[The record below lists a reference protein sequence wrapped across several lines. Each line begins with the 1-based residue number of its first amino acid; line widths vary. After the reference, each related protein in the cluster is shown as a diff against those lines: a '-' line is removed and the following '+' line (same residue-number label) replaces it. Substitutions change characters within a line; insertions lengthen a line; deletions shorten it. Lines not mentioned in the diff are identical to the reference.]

1 MKKIIK
7 YIAVIFILLMGLLLS
22 APFLFKNQIMDLVR
36 STANKHLTADVD
48 FRDVGLS
55 LIRNF
60 PDLTLDVYDFSI
72 TGRDTFADVTL
83 LHVEDFRLTLNLMS
97 VVRGDQID
105 IKTIALIR
113 PYIHIVA
120 HDSVLVNYDIMVPD
134 AATDAEYADEAT
146 VEETAFSL
154 ALRRFSIQDM
164 AFKYEDHESN
174 MYVEMEGLNHL
185 LSGNFTQ
192 DDVDISTNTTI
203 DRLRFILD
211 GITMLADVEAK
222 ADVDLKFNQ
231 PAFSIDI
238 EEGSYAMLNAMRLDL
253 FGNVTM
259 PDDVIDMDL
268 TFETPSSELKPLISL
283 IPAYYMSDF
292 EGLDVSG
299 VFDFSGHINGT
310 YDGDNELYPAMD
322 IKMKTKNG
330 RIKYPDLP
338 SEINNLAINA
348 SIQHPGGDLD
358 KLKLD
363 VYQFAMNMAGQTF
376 NASFALAT
384 PLSDPAVSLN
394 AKGKL
399 VLEDLMKVVPLEDAL
414 DIKGLANIDVKFSA
428 RMSDVENE
436 AFENIIAYG
445 EGELSDFRYAD
456 PDMPH
461 PVEIPHAYMVLK
473 PEKVTVE
480 TFKLILGSTDLQ
492 ATGQLDNLIHYVMSD
507 VELHGRFNV
516 ASNTLNVDEL
526 MSFMQEEDPENAKVI
541 ATEDG
546 EVEVLTV
553 EDIRLPENIDFAL
566 TARLDNI
573 VYDNMDIKNLQ
584 GEIHLKDQTLS
595 MNQTRMDLM
604 GGRLVMDGSLDT
616 KEEKPR
622 ASFAM
627 DLSNIPFVEAY
638 NTLDMVKELA
648 PIMEKAEGVFSTRF
662 SMNTLLNPDL
672 SVDLNSLSAEGM
684 LRTAGVVLR
693 TDVLDK
699 IADFLRNDEY
709 RKLALSN
716 TLAEFEINNGRLF
729 LKPTEL
735 RAKQLKG
742 TVEGSSGLD
751 QTLDFTMALEVPFKS
766 VRADR
771 LLSQIGSKTPANVEV
786 EVLIGGTYNSPTVK
800 TSLGSLGKGIID
812 DVKSQVKD
820 RVKEEVDDAVEKSKQ
835 RAREEADKLL
845 KEAQER
851 ADRMVAEAERQAERI
866 RKGGKDTGNRLRQE
880 AKDQGDRLIAEAGSN
895 LLKKR
900 AAEEAAG
907 RLKREADRNASRVE
921 KEADDRARQ
930 IVEKAQR
937 EADGLM
943 NEAQSNRDK
952 LD

>member
-1 MKKIIK
+1 MKKILK
-7 YIAVIFILLMGLLLS
+7 YVAIIFVLLMGLLLS
-22 APFLFKNQIMDLVR
+22 APFLFKNQIMDVVR
-36 STANKHLTADVD
+36 NTANKHLTADVD
-48 FRDVGLS
+48 FRDVGIS

-97 VVRGDQID
+97 VIRGDQVD

-120 HDSVLVNYDIMVPD
+120 LDSLLVNYDIMVPD
-134 AATDAEYADEAT
+134 DSPETEIAEESE
-146 VEETAFSL
+146 VEEAAFSL
-154 ALRRFSIQDM
+154 SLRRFSVQDM
-164 AFKYEDHESN
+164 AFKYEDHESD
-174 MYVEMEGLNHL
+174 MYVEMEGFNHL

-192 DDVDISTNTTI
+192 DDVDISTKTSI
-203 DRLRFILD
+203 DRLRFVLD

-231 PAFSIDI
+231 PTFSIDI
-238 EEGSYAMLNAMRLDL
+238 EEGSYAMLNALRLDL

-268 TFETPSSELKPLISL
+268 TFGTPSSELKPLISL
-283 IPAYYMSDF
+283 IPAYYMADF

-299 VFDFSGHINGT
+299 VFDFGGNIKGI
-310 YDGDNELYPAMD
+310 YDGEKELYPAMD
-322 IKMKTKNG
+322 IKMKAKNG

-358 KLKLD
+358 RLKLD

-384 PLSDPAVSLN
+384 PMSDPAVSLN

-399 VLEDLMKVVPLEDAL
+399 VLDDLMKVVPLEETM
-414 DIKGLANIDVKFSA
+414 DIKGIANVDVKFSA
-428 RMSDVENE
+428 KMSDVENE
-436 AFENIIAYG
+436 VYDNIIAYG
-445 EGELSDFRYAD
+445 EGELSNFIYND
-456 PDMPH
+456 PDMPF

-473 PEKVTVE
+473 PELVRVE
-480 TFKLILGSTDLQ
+480 SFKLKLGSTDLQ

-526 MSFMQEEDPENAKVI
+526 MLFMQEEDPENAKVV

-553 EDIRLPENIDFAL
+553 EDVRLPENIDFAM
-566 TARLDNI
+566 TARVDNI

-595 MNQTRMDLM
+595 MNQTQMELM
-604 GGRLVMDGSLDT
+604 GGRLVMDGAFDT
-616 KEEKPR
+616 KEEKPK

-662 SMNTLLNPDL
+662 SMNTLLNHDL
-672 SVDLNSLSAEGM
+672 SVDLNSLYAEGM

-693 TDVLDK
+693 TEVLDK

-716 TLAEFEINNGRLF
+716 TLAEFEINDGRLF

-735 RAKQLKG
+735 KAKQLKG

-751 QTLDFTMALEVPFKS
+751 QTLDFTMALDVPFKS

-771 LLSQIGSKTPANVEV
+771 LLSQIGSKTPSNVEV
-786 EVLIGGTYNSPTVK
+786 EVLIGGTYSSPTVK

-851 ADRMVAEAERQAERI
+851 ADRVVAEAERQAERI
-866 RKGGKDTGNRLRQE
+866 RQGGKETGDRLRKE
-880 AKDQGDRLIAEAGSN
+880 AKDQGDRLIAEAGNN

-900 AAEEAAG
+900 AAEEAAS
-907 RLKREADRNASRVE
+907 RLIREADRNASLVE
-921 KEADDRARQ
+921 KEADDRANQ
-930 IVEKAQR
+930 IVDRAQR
-937 EADGLM
+937 EADGIM